1 MKKVIYHGSEK
12 IIKAPEYGIGNRRN
26 DYGRGFYCTED
37 IELAKEWA
45 CGNENN
51 GYANIYELDFNGLQ
65 VLDLNSEKY
74 SVLHWLAI
82 LADNRTYWKKSSI
95 AEENK
100 KYLKKN
106 FLIDISGYDVIIGY
120 RADDSYF
127 SYANNFISNVI
138 SLKQLERAMKLGNLG
153 EQIVLKSKKAFEQ
166 IEFVDFREAL
176 ADIYFNKKMSRER
189 VARENYKLLKSEK
202 ISNEDLL
209 MIDIVRRELNET
221 SI

>member
-106 FLIDISGYDVIIGY
+106 FLIDISGYDVIVGY

-166 IEFVDFREAL
+166 IKFVDFREAL
-176 ADIYFNKKMSRER
+176 ADIYFNKKMNRER
-189 VARENYKLLKSEK
+189 GARENYKLLKSEK

-209 MIDIVRRELNET
+209 MIDIVRRGLNET

>member
-12 IIKAPEYGIGNRRN
+12 IIEKPQYGIGNRRN
-26 DYGRGFYCTED
+26 DYGLGFYCTED

-45 CGNENN
+45 CGNEKN
-51 GYANIYELDFNGLQ
+51 GYANIYELDLEGLKI
-65 VLDLNSEKY
+65 LDLNSEQY

-100 KYLKKN
+100 KYLKEN
-106 FLIDISGYDVIIGY
+106 FLLDTSKYDVITGY

-127 SYANNFISNVI
+127 SYANNFVSNII
-138 SLKQLERAMKLGNLG
+138 SLSQLERAMRLGNLG

-166 IEFVDFREAL
+166 IKFVDFQEAP
-176 ADIYFNKKMSRER
+176 ADIYFNKKMIREKA
-189 VARENYKLLKSEK
+189 ARENYKLLKSEK
-202 ISNEDLL
+202 INNDDLL
-209 MIDIVRRELNET
+209 MIDIVRRGIHET

>member
-176 ADIYFNKKMSRER
+176 ADIYFNKKMNRER